1 MHMEAHVLRKI
12 TFLRGI
18 IMQAGLNQ
26 CSHSCHLH
34 WNMHHSKKKLISVG
48 GGDGAAAAGS
58 ALARATTIGSNGA
71 GTSITTPYLWGV
83 DEEMLLPAS

>member
-1 MHMEAHVLRKI
+1 
-12 TFLRGI
+12 
-18 IMQAGLNQ
+18 
-26 CSHSCHLH
+26 
-34 WNMHHSKKKLISVG
+34 MHHSKKKLISVG